1 MELADY
7 FIHQDEPENFAD
19 TVEGHYKAIFLKS
32 FDLVL
37 ECMKDRFEQAGLD
50 MYSNLQDLLLL
61 AANGKDYSEQFKAVS
76 TFYKG
81 DFEENRL
88 KSQLQTFSVMFE
100 RKEDLIFQDIIDYFK
115 QLGPGAK
122 TLLSE
127 VGVIVKLVQLLPAT
141 TASPER
147 SFSKMKLTKN
157 YLRSTRT
164 QPCLNHFMILSIYPE
179 YVDKLDS
186 KSILEEFIRRKGHGK
201 LFGKS
206 ESSGPLKTPMP
217 ELP

>member
-1 MELADY
+1 
-7 FIHQDEPENFAD
+7 
-19 TVEGHYKAIFLKS
+19 
-32 FDLVL
+32 
-37 ECMKDRFEQAGLD
+37 
-50 MYSNLQDLLLL
+50 
-61 AANGKDYSEQFKAVS
+61 
-76 TFYKG
+76 
-81 DFEENRL
+81 
-88 KSQLQTFSVMFE
+88 MFE
-100 RKEDLIFQDIIDYFK
+100 KKEDLIFQDIIDYFK

-141 TASPER
+141 TSASPER
-147 SFSKMKLTKN
+147 SFSKMKLSKI
-157 YLRSTRT
+157 YLRSTMT
-164 QPCLNHFMILSIYPE
+164 QPCLNHFMISSLYPE

-186 KSILEEFIRRKGHGK
+186 KSILEEFIRRKGREK

>member
-1 MELADY
+1 
-7 FIHQDEPENFAD
+7 
-19 TVEGHYKAIFLKS
+19 
-32 FDLVL
+32 
-37 ECMKDRFEQAGLD
+37 
-50 MYSNLQDLLLL
+50 
-61 AANGKDYSEQFKAVS
+61 
-76 TFYKG
+76 
-81 DFEENRL
+81 
-88 KSQLQTFSVMFE
+88 MFE
-100 RKEDLIFQDIIDYFK
+100 KKEDLIFQDIIG
-115 QLGPGAK
+115 GPGAK

-141 TASPER
+141 TSASPER
-147 SFSKMKLTKN
+147 SFSKMKLSKI
-157 YLRSTRT
+157 YLRSTMT

-186 KSILEEFIRRKGHGK
+186 KSILEEFIRCKGHEK

>member
-1 MELADY
+1 
-7 FIHQDEPENFAD
+7 
-19 TVEGHYKAIFLKS
+19 
-32 FDLVL
+32 
-37 ECMKDRFEQAGLD
+37 
-50 MYSNLQDLLLL
+50 
-61 AANGKDYSEQFKAVS
+61 
-76 TFYKG
+76 
-81 DFEENRL
+81 
-88 KSQLQTFSVMFE
+88 MFE

-115 QLGPGAK
+115 QVGPGAK
-122 TLLSE
+122 TQLSE
-127 VGVIVKLVQLLPAT
+127 VGIIVKLAQLLPAS

-157 YLRSTRT
+157 YLRSTMT
-164 QPCLNHFMILSIYPE
+164 QPGLNHFMILSIYAE

-186 KSILEEFIRRKGHGK
+186 KSILEEFIRRKGHEK

>member
-1 MELADY
+1 
-7 FIHQDEPENFAD
+7 
-19 TVEGHYKAIFLKS
+19 
-32 FDLVL
+32 
-37 ECMKDRFEQAGLD
+37 
-50 MYSNLQDLLLL
+50 
-61 AANGKDYSEQFKAVS
+61 
-76 TFYKG
+76 
-81 DFEENRL
+81 
-88 KSQLQTFSVMFE
+88 MFE
-100 RKEDLIFQDIIDYFK
+100 KKEDLIFQDIIDYFK

-186 KSILEEFIRRKGHGK
+186 KSILEEFIICQGREK

-206 ESSGPLKTPMP
+206 ESRGPLKTPMP
-217 ELP
+217 ELPQSRRALEWSTY

>member
-1 MELADY
+1 
-7 FIHQDEPENFAD
+7 
-19 TVEGHYKAIFLKS
+19 
-32 FDLVL
+32 
-37 ECMKDRFEQAGLD
+37 
-50 MYSNLQDLLLL
+50 
-61 AANGKDYSEQFKAVS
+61 
-76 TFYKG
+76 
-81 DFEENRL
+81 
-88 KSQLQTFSVMFE
+88 MFE
-100 RKEDLIFQDIIDYFK
+100 KKEDLIFQDIIG
-115 QLGPGAK
+115 GPGAK

-186 KSILEEFIRRKGHGK
+186 KSILEEFIRRKGREK